1 MSIANQHS
9 RTSVQR
15 LRREE
20 IATSIPGSQG
30 QDPRTLR
37 PERLKWLSIPFPA
50 KSHRRKASERGRG
63 CWMGST
69 DPAKNEP
76 AAQIAAFPNTRRKP
90 SVSRRKATAVCRQT
104 AIALPCGPK
113 WKHQRQPSY
122 NPHVEVPTQWASK
135 HGPVAGRF
143 TLRGCFAAPQGE
155 GLDTSTRRAFAH
167 HISNLLLDGRKGQ
180 SLAGTDPST
189 FLSPGVT

>member
-63 CWMGST
+63 CWMGLT
-69 DPAKNEP
+69 DPAKSEP
-76 AAQIAAFPNTRRKP
+76 AAQDVA
-90 SVSRRKATAVCRQT
+90 SH
-104 AIALPCGPK
+104 K
-113 WKHQRQPSY
+113 WKHQRQPSL
-122 NPHVEVPTQWASK
+122 NPHAEVPTQWASK

-167 HISNLLLDGRKGQ
+167 HISTFLHDGRKGQ

-189 FLSPGVT
+189 FFHQVMA

>member
-37 PERLKWLSIPFPA
+37 PERLKWLSIPHP
-50 KSHRRKASERGRG
+50 KRPDGRRSITSSASA
-63 CWMGST
+63 MGANVT
-69 DPAKNEP
+69 AKNEP
-76 AAQIAAFPNTRRKP
+76 AAKIAVF
-90 SVSRRKATAVCRQT
+90 
-104 AIALPCGPK
+104 PK
-113 WKHQRQPSY
+113 WKCHRQPS
-122 NPHVEVPTQWASK
+122 HTRHAEVPTQWASK
-135 HGPVAGRF
+135 HGPVIGRF

-155 GLDTSTRRAFAH
+155 DLDTSIRRAFAH
-167 HISNLLLDGRKGQ
+167 HTYHLPSRRPQGPKPGR
-180 SLAGTDPST
+180 DYPST
-189 FLSPGVT
+189 FFRHGA

>member
-1 MSIANQHS
+1 MVLERKGPVSTATRNCQNH
-9 RTSVQR
+9 VQR
-15 LRREE
+15 LRSTSL
-20 IATSIPGSQG
+20 ATVLPGSQG

-69 DPAKNEP
+69 DPAKNELK
-76 AAQIAAFPNTRRKP
+76 AKIAASSPFNRH
-90 SVSRRKATAVCRQT
+90 SRES
-104 AIALPCGPK
+104 G
-113 WKHQRQPSY
+113 
-122 NPHVEVPTQWASK
+122 NPASSFR
-135 HGPVAGRF
+135 HAESWTPAFAGV
-143 TLRGCFAAPQGE
+143 
-155 GLDTSTRRAFAH
+155 TSKGSRAFAH

-189 FLSPGVT
+189 FFTLDCEGQM

>member
-37 PERLKWLSIPFPA
+37 PERLKWLSIPFPV

-76 AAQIAAFPNTRRKP
+76 AAQIAAPNTCEA
-90 SVSRRKATAVCRQT
+90 SVSRCKATAVCLQT
-104 AIALPCGPK
+104 AIALPSG
-113 WKHQRQPSY
+113 
-122 NPHVEVPTQWASK
+122 AS
-135 HGPVAGRF
+135 PASRV
-143 TLRGCFAAPQGE
+143 L
-155 GLDTSTRRAFAH
+155 RRAFAH
-167 HISNLLLDGRKGQ
+167 HLTTIFFDGRKGQ

-189 FLSPGVT
+189 FFSTAVVQ